1 MKSNIKKH
9 HLENERLIKKLK
21 NPYLIQTYLDSLK
34 YNTDEIVRS
43 PLEVV
48 RCGKAHCFDG
58 AMFGAAALEQIGFPP
73 LIVYMHSSLDDDDHV
88 IAVFRG
94 TNGWGAVAKSNYTG
108 CRFRDPIYR
117 NLRELM
123 MSYFDVYFNLAGK
136 KTLRAYSLP
145 INLSKISDIDWRTTK
160 ESLKPLE
167 YRFNKVRRFK
177 LLSAAQLKELSPV
190 DSRSFKA
197 ATLGLD
203 PRGAFKVKNSKL

>member
-1 MKSNIKKH
+1 MKPKTKIYNIEE
-9 HLENERLIKKLK
+9 LNLLKKLK
-21 NPYLIQTYLDSLK
+21 SPYLIQTFLDSLK

-43 PLEVV
+43 PLEVIKS
-48 RCGKAHCFDG
+48 RKAHCFDG

-88 IAVFRG
+88 IAVFKG
-94 TNGWGAVAKSNYTG
+94 SKGWGAVAKSNYTG

-117 NLRELM
+117 DLRELM

-136 KTLRAYSLP
+136 KTLRAYSVP
-145 INLSKISDIDWRTTK
+145 IDLSKIRDIDWRTTK

-167 YRFNKVRRFK
+167 YRFNKARHFS
-177 LLSAAQLKELSPV
+177 LLSAKQIKELSPV
-190 DSRSFKA
+190 DPRSFKA